1 MKRGE
6 GVSRTENSGPAAGP
20 NECPGTPLGVASAVA
35 LCDAPK
41 RVLACHNC
49 DLLAEVSGPPGSA
62 SLCPRCGAVLYRRKR
77 NCIDRPLAFSL
88 CGLVLFAI
96 ALTNPF
102 LAMRSGGFVQETTL
116 LTGIVELWKQHLYG
130 LGGLVLLTC
139 VGIPLL
145 QLVGLIYILVP
156 LRMRLRAPGSV
167 PIFRIIH
174 HLQAWA
180 MMEVFLIGILVALV
194 KLAKMASIIPGV
206 AVIALGLLTFVITA
220 AMTTLDPPLIWERL
234 DPRR

>member
-1 MKRGE
+1 MSIEHDRQSPHGL
-6 GVSRTENSGPAAGP
+6 GRPFDGP
-20 NECPGTPLGVASAVA
+20 SAPA
-35 LCDAPK
+35 QCDAPK
-41 RVLACHNC
+41 RVMACPNC
-49 DLLAEVSGPPGSA
+49 DLLAGVAGEPGST

-77 NCIDRPLAFSL
+77 NCIDRPLAFSF
-88 CGLVLFAI
+88 CGLVLFAV

-102 LAMRSGGFVQETTL
+102 LAMKSGGFVQETTL
-116 LTGIVELWKQHLYG
+116 LTGIIELWKQHLYG

-156 LRMRLRAPGSV
+156 MKMNRRAPWSV

-206 AVIALGLLTFVITA
+206 AVMALGLLTFVITA

>member
-1 MKRGE
+1 MSIEHDRQSPHGL
-6 GVSRTENSGPAAGP
+6 GRSFDGP
-20 NECPGTPLGVASAVA
+20 SAPA
-35 LCDAPK
+35 QCDAPK
-41 RVLACHNC
+41 RLLACPNC
-49 DLLAEVSGPPGSA
+49 DLLAGVAGEPGST

-77 NCIDRPLAFSL
+77 NCIDRPLAFSF

-102 LAMRSGGFVQETTL
+102 LAMKSGGFVQETTL
-116 LTGIVELWKQHLYG
+116 LTGIIELWKQHLYG
-130 LGGLVLLTC
+130 LGALVLLTC

-156 LRMRLRAPGSV
+156 MKMNQRAPWAV

-174 HLQAWA
+174 HLQAWS

-206 AVIALGLLTFVITA
+206 AVMALGLLTFVITA
-220 AMTTLDPPLIWERL
+220 AMTTLDPPLMWERL

>member
-1 MKRGE
+1 M
-6 GVSRTENSGPAAGP
+6 
-20 NECPGTPLGVASAVA
+20 
-35 LCDAPK
+35 
-41 RVLACHNC
+41 RVLACQNC
-49 DLLAEVSGPPGSA
+49 DLLTRPSGQAGLV
-62 SLCPRCGAVLYRRKR
+62 SLCPRCGAVLYRWKR
-77 NCIDRPLAFSL
+77 NCIDRPLALSF

-102 LAMRSGGFVQETTL
+102 LAMKSGGFVQETTL
-116 LTGIVELWKQHLYG
+116 LTGVIELWKQHLFA

-145 QLVGLIYILVP
+145 QLMGLIYILVP
-156 LRMRLRAPGSV
+156 LKMRLRPPGAV
-167 PIFRIIH
+167 PIFRIIQ

-194 KLAKMASIIPGV
+194 KLAKMASIIPGT
-206 AVIALGLLTFVITA
+206 AVMALGLLTLVITA

-234 DPRR
+234 DPRQ

>member
-1 MKRGE
+1 MSIE
-6 GVSRTENSGPAAGP
+6 DSRPWLHE
-20 NECPGTPLGVASAVA
+20 PGQPAVA
-35 LCDAPK
+35 QCEAPK
-41 RVLACHNC
+41 RVMACPNC
-49 DLLAEVSGPPGSA
+49 DLLTRPAGEPGST

-102 LAMRSGGFVQETTL
+102 LAMKSGGFVQETTL
-116 LTGIVELWKQHLYG
+116 LTGIIELWKQHLYG

-206 AVIALGLLTFVITA
+206 AVMALGLLTFIITA
-220 AMTTLDPPLIWERL
+220 AMTTLDPPLMWERL

>member
-1 MKRGE
+1 MSTE
-6 GVSRTENSGPAAGP
+6 HSRPSPYGQGGPG
-20 NECPGTPLGVASAVA
+20 NGQSEFSQ
-35 LCDAPK
+35 CDSPR
-41 RVLACHNC
+41 RVLACPNC
-49 DLLAEVSGPPGSA
+49 DLLARPAAEPGST

-77 NCIDRPLAFSL
+77 NCIDRPLAFSF
-88 CGLVLFAI
+88 CGLVLFVI

-102 LAMRSGGFVQETTL
+102 LAMKSGGFVQETTL
-116 LTGIVELWKQHLYG
+116 LTGIIELWKQHLYG

-145 QLVGLIYILVP
+145 QMMGLIYILVP
-156 LRMRLRAPGSV
+156 LRMRLRAPGAV
-167 PIFRIIH
+167 PIFRIIN

-206 AVIALGLLTFVITA
+206 AVMALGLLTFVITA